1 VGLLEPHVGHGGAVR
16 QPVGKNFLFLKKK
29 KQKDFPT
36 LVPGGCNARDQM
48 DKSFLV
54 LFFKK
59 EPLPSCGADMTFKT
73 LDGVDV
79 SGKRVLVRAD
89 LNVPVRDGKIS
100 DLTRIERLSPTI
112 RELSGKGAKVIVC
125 SHFDRPK
132 GKRVPEMSLAPMAAA
147 LGEVLGRKVRFAE
160 DCIGVPAEQAI
171 DALQPG
177 DVAVLENTR
186 YYAEEEKND
195 AGFSAKLAALCDIFV
210 NDAFSAAH
218 RAHASTE
225 GVAHLRPAY
234 AGRLMQAELEA
245 LGRALLHPVR
255 PVMAIVGGAKVSTK
269 LDLLGNLVGRVQVLV
284 IGGAMANTFLAAE
297 GIKVGKSLYEADH
310 LETARKI
317 IQAAKDSGAA
327 ILLPTDVVVAKEFK
341 AGAAH
346 RIVSASQIADD
357 EMVLDVGPASIAQ
370 FEKRL
375 TDTRT
380 LVWNGPFGAFE
391 MAPFD
396 NCTVGAA
403 KAVANATKAGTL
415 LSVAGGGDTVAAL
428 AHAGVENDFT
438 YVSTAGG
445 AFLEWLEGKTLPGVE
460 ALTTK

>member
-1 VGLLEPHVGHGGAVR
+1 MA
-16 QPVGKNFLFLKKK
+16 
-29 KQKDFPT
+29 
-36 LVPGGCNARDQM
+36 
-48 DKSFLV
+48 
-54 LFFKK
+54 
-59 EPLPSCGADMTFKT
+59 FKT
-73 LDGVDV
+73 LDDLTVK
-79 SGKRVLVRAD
+79 GKRVLVRAD
-89 LNVPVRDGKIS
+89 LNVPVADGKVT
-100 DLTRIERLSPTI
+100 DATRIERQAPTI
-112 RELSGKGAKVIVC
+112 KELAEAGARVIVL

-132 GKRVPEMSLAPMAAA
+132 GKVVPSMSLR
-147 LGEVLGRKVRFAE
+147 VL
-160 DCIGVPAEQAI
+160 
-171 DALQPG
+171 L
-177 DVAVLENTR
+177 LENTR
-186 YYAEEEKND
+186 FHKGEKEND
-195 AGFSAKLAALCDIFV
+195 SAMAKELAALGDIFI

-218 RAHASTE
+218 RAHASTD
-225 GVAHLRPAY
+225 GVARLLPNA
-234 AGRLMQAELEA
+234 AGRSMQAELTHLQKA
-245 LGRALLHPVR
+245 LGHPER
-255 PVMAIVGGAKVSTK
+255 PVMAVVGGAKVSTK
-269 LDLLGNLVGRVQVLV
+269 IALLENLVKRVETLV
-284 IGGAMANTFLAAE
+284 IGGAMANTFLAAQ
-297 GIKVGKSLYEADH
+297 GIKVGKSLYEPDH

-317 IQAAKDSGAA
+317 LQAAKDSGAA

-341 AGAAH
+341 TGAAH
-346 RIVSASQIADD
+346 RIVGVGEIAED

-396 NCTVGAA
+396 NGTVAAA